1 MSNQLKPLTRSQI
14 INQVSKMINQDNKT
28 TKQIL
33 ETYENFLILELAR
46 TGVVSLGKIGKFKL
60 STRKERKGINVFT
73 GEKLIIPEKTVP
85 KFAFSKGIKEIVN
98 VDLQVTDD
106 SIEYEEDEIDSTSGD
121 EFVTET
127 IIEKQE

>member
-1 MSNQLKPLTRSQI
+1 MTNQLKPLTRTQI
-14 INQVSKMINQDNKT
+14 INQVSKMINQDKKT
-28 TKQIL
+28 TKEIL

-60 STRKERKGINVFT
+60 SLRKERKGINVFT

-85 KFAFSKGIKEIVN
+85 KFTFTKGIKEIVN
-98 VDLQVTDD
+98 VDLQVTED
-106 SIEYEEDEIDSTSGD
+106 SVEYEEDEIDNSTGD

-127 IIEKQE
+127 VIEKQE